1 MRMAEV
7 AGTFEALERT
17 TSRTEITRILGQLF
31 RQATGDEAGKLVY
44 LLEGRLG
51 PLFEP
56 VEFGVDERLILR
68 ALAEATGLAPG
79 QVEEVYRRTGDVGS
93 AGEELLRGESQG
105 LSLADVYDALRA
117 IAEATGPGAQERKVR
132 LLRGLLVRLGGNEA
146 RYVLRVVQGRLRLG
160 VGEATV
166 MDALSWAIVGHLEL
180 RATIERAFNVCSDLG
195 FVATV
200 LLTEG
205 PEALLAIQPRPGRP
219 VRVELAERLPS
230 PQAVVLKLGTVQAEP
245 KYDGLRVELHKDGER
260 IWLFTRRLEPMTE
273 TLPELASA
281 ARRQI
286 QARQAILD
294 GEAVAYNPETGE
306 FRPFQTTVRRKR
318 KHAVEEMEVRFP
330 LRLFVFDLLYLD
342 GEDCTPYP
350 LDQRRQKLEEALR
363 WTPDDPIQPTPRV
376 VTGDAA
382 AVESFF
388 EEMLQR
394 GLEGLVVKRLDA
406 PYQAGQ
412 RSFNWV
418 KLKRG
423 YRAELRDTVDV
434 VVVGYLLGRGRRAR
448 LGIGSLLGAVYDPRT
463 DRYRTVS
470 KVGSGLT
477 DEEWQELRA
486 RLDETRVP
494 EKPRQVDSVI
504 QPDVWVEPRYVVE
517 VQADEITRSPL
528 HTCGKVDGHPGY
540 ALRFPRVVRLRF
552 DRRPQDAT
560 TEEEILGMYRAQP
573 VARSSAA

>member
-477 DEEWQELRA
+477 DEEWQALRA

>member
-1 MRMAEV
+1 MAEV

-17 TSRTEITRILGQLF
+17 TSRTEVTRILGQLF

-51 PLFEP
+51 PPFEP
-56 VEFGVDERLILR
+56 VEFGVDEKLILR
-68 ALAEATGLAPG
+68 ALAEATGLAPA
-79 QVEEVYRRTGDVGS
+79 QVVEVYRRTGDVGS

-166 MDALSWAIVGHLEL
+166 MDALSWAVVGHPEL
-180 RATIERAFNVCSDLG
+180 RATVERALNVCSDLG
-195 FVATV
+195 FVARV

-230 PQAVVLKLGTVQAEP
+230 PQAIVLKLGTVQAEP
-245 KYDGLRVELHKDGER
+245 KYDGLRLELHKDGEK
-260 IWLFTRRLEPMTE
+260 IWLFTRRLEPVTG

-294 GEAVAYNPETGE
+294 GEAVAYNPETCE
-306 FRPFQTTVRRKR
+306 FHPFQTTVRRKR
-318 KHAVEEMEVRFP
+318 KLAVEEMEVRFP

-342 GEDCTPYP
+342 GEDCIPYP
-350 LDQRRQKLEEALR
+350 LDERRQKLEAALR

-376 VTGDAA
+376 VTGDVATL
-382 AVESFF
+382 ESYF
-388 EEMLQR
+388 EEMVQR

-406 PYQAGQ
+406 SYQAGQ

-434 VVVGYLLGRGRRAR
+434 VVVGYLTGRGRRAS

-477 DEEWQELRA
+477 DEEWQGLRA
-486 RLDETRVP
+486 RLDEIRVP
-494 EKPRQVDSVI
+494 EKPRQVDSVT

-560 TEEEILGMYRAQP
+560 TEEEILEMYRAQP
-573 VARSSAA
+573 VIRGAA